1 MQGGWII
8 SGDLKTFRNYFLKHN
23 SNVSC
28 FYNLELPREPA
39 GSVNSPGEA
48 RGPRADIAARG
59 QNADTRRA
67 HGHQRWE
74 TAVSTGWTLA
84 WWEESLGRK
93 KQRGTGAAFVASL
106 LCAGHLALSLRPG
119 EVRLRE
125 LRQLI
130 HRHAA

>member
-1 MQGGWII
+1 MQRGWII

-48 RGPRADIAARG
+48 RGPRADIAACG
-59 QNADTRRA
+59 QNADTQRA

-74 TAVSTGWTLA
+74 TAVPTGWTLA
-84 WWEESLGRK
+84 WWEASLGRK
-93 KQRGTGAAFVASL
+93 KQRGAGAAFVAGL
-106 LCAGHLALSLRPG
+106 LCAGHLGLSVRLG
-119 EVRLRE
+119 EVRFRE
-125 LRQLI
+125 LR
-130 HRHAA
+130 